1 MPRIKAVTDANGTK
15 FYPTS
20 ITKAIYDIDNSQK
33 LDKTLSDLKEGKAD
47 KATTLAGY
55 GITDALPSTTKYAGS
70 SSAGGAATSA
80 AKLTNTSKVGDTN
93 KPVYFTANGVPA
105 AISYTIEK
113 SVPSDAK
120 FTDTTYSA
128 ATTSA
133 AGLMSAADKEKLDGI
148 ASGAQANSVTGV
160 KGDSESSYRTGNVN
174 ITAAN
179 IGLGNV
185 GNFKAVSTAASQ
197 GLTSTEQSNARA
209 NIGAG
214 TSSFSGSYNDL
225 TNKPTIPSAASNG
238 TYSVKTT
245 VGETTTTVSDFTAN
259 QSSADDVTFIQG
271 NNVTLTPDA
280 TNRTI
285 TIAATNTTY
294 ESKAASANGT
304 DLSLVTTGEKAAWNA
319 KTSNTGTVTKVS
331 TGAGLTGGDVTTTGT
346 IKANLTSETKLT
358 NAASDGTETSGRVY
372 PVRLD
377 KNGKLAVNVP
387 WSDTDTDTNT
397 ATLKVSDATNKK
409 ISTEE
414 TSGSYIQFTGGT
426 NKITI
431 GDGTNSF
438 DVAVTP
444 SITNNVTGSGLTANA
459 VVLGNGSSAVKTSS
473 KTITTTLGSDD
484 TTIPTSKA
492 VETAISNATAGLTG
506 AMHFIGTSSTA
517 ITDGGTE
524 APTISGYS
532 GTAKTSGNVV
542 LYDSSE
548 FVWTGSAWEKLGPEG
563 SYALNSV
570 KVEGTG
576 VLGGG
581 GTLTENR
588 TITHNTSGVH
598 SQSTAQSY
606 GPTADVTGSNNTTI
620 KVPQISVDK
629 YGHITSVTERTY
641 TSVNST
647 YTVNNG
653 TFSVKT
659 KVGNNAAVTAA
670 DFTANQSGTDDVTFI
685 QGSNVTLTTDA
696 TNRTITVAATDTT
709 YSAATTSAAGLMSS
723 EDKTKLDGIA
733 SGATA
738 NAGTITKV
746 GNTSSGDVTVSSSN
760 NTASFGN
767 AVTVGSVGGVDLKF
781 TMPGNPNTDTKV
793 TSVDN
798 HYTPSANANSEL
810 TASLSGT
817 AGTFATNTEY
827 TVLTGVK
834 AQRDAKGHIT
844 GLTYTAQKVKD
855 TTVANTDRYV
865 NSAAFAD
872 NTSSDAN
879 NPVKMT
885 LTRAGSD
892 SATVTGTLPK
902 VSSSSAGVVPK
913 GAAVSSQSQSTKFL
927 REDGSWATPSYTTN
941 TNTTYK
947 LTVNGTANGG
957 GSTSLG
963 TIYAP
968 TAAGTSGQFLA
979 ANSDGIPTWVS
990 NPNTN
995 TTYTFTQD
1003 GNTLK
1008 VTPSGGSATSIYTP
1022 TLTKGDTGAAAG
1034 FGTPTAT
1041 VDANVGT
1048 PGVTVTAS
1056 GANTAKVFAFAFTN
1070 LKGQPGTNGTSAAW
1084 FTGTTVTG
1092 TSTTATSFTVSGS
1105 KAGDM
1110 YLNTSTANV
1119 YVAAAANSWKYVCN
1133 IKGAAG
1139 SNGTNATTT
1148 SVFSSSANGLAP
1160 SSASSNITTASTS
1173 ANYLCSDGKWR
1184 PVPVT
1189 STNHTVTV
1197 QSGLKSDGTT
1207 TISGTS
1213 SSAASPTVA
1222 LGDSGVTA
1230 GSYGDSAAQTPAH
1243 SGSFKV
1249 PYVTVNAKGIVTGIS
1264 EHTVTLPSDNNT
1276 WTAAST
1282 SAAGYVPAAT
1292 KGKYLHSNASTGA
1305 LEWVDDRYAANT
1317 DRYVNSASFA
1327 HDSTNN
1333 NVKMTLTR
1341 AGSDSATVTGN
1352 IPLVSSSSAGVAPKG
1367 TAVSSQSQSTKF
1379 LREDGSWAAPSYTT
1393 NTNTTY
1399 KINLNGTDTG
1409 GGSTS
1414 LGTIYGATTAG
1425 TSGQYLKSNGSG
1437 APSWTNFP
1445 SSLPA
1450 SDVSAWAKAA
1460 SKPSYTYSEVGYTV
1474 SATSSAGGTLSLA
1487 GTTPLHVVTLTG
1499 NVSALTLSANPAE
1512 GHSCHVIL
1520 TAASA
1525 QTVAIAHDSTNR
1537 VCPGA
1542 EDISLDIPAGGY
1554 VELDF
1559 LTANSK
1565 VYVRGV

>member
-1 MPRIKAVTDANGTK
+1 MPRIKAVTDANGVK
-15 FYPTS
+15 FYPTT

-33 LDKTLSDLKEGKAD
+33 LDETISDIQNGKAD
-47 KATTLAGY
+47 RATTLAGY
-55 GITDALPSTTKYAGS
+55 GITDALSSSTKYAGS
-70 SSAGGAATSA
+70 SSVGGAATSA

-113 SVPSDAK
+113 SIPSDAK
-120 FTDTTYSA
+120 FTDTTYEA
-128 ATTSA
+128 ATQSA
-133 AGLMSAADKEKLDGI
+133 AGLMSAEDKAKLDGI

-160 KGDSESSYRTGNVN
+160 KGNSEESYRTGNVN

-185 GNFKAVSTAASQ
+185 GNYKAVSTAASQ

-214 TSSFSGSYNDL
+214 TSNFSGSYNDL
-225 TNKPTIPSAASNG
+225 TNKPTIPSAANNG

-271 NNVTLTPDA
+271 TNVTLTPDA

-319 KTSNTGTVTKVS
+319 KTSYTGTVTKVS

-387 WSDTDTDTNT
+387 WSDTNTDTNT

-473 KTITTTLGSDD
+473 KTIATTLGSDD

-492 VETAISNATAGLTG
+492 VQTAITTATAGLIG

-532 GTAKTSGNVV
+532 GTAKTAGNVV
-542 LYDSSE
+542 LYGSKE
-548 FVWTGSAWEKLGPEG
+548 FVWTGSAWELLGDEG

-570 KVEGTG
+570 SITGTG
-576 VLGGG
+576 ALGGG
-581 GTLTENR
+581 GTLASNR
-588 TITHNTSGVH
+588 TITHNTSGV
-598 SQSTAQSY
+598 TAASY
-606 GPTADVTGSNNTTI
+606 GPTANVSGSNGATI
-620 KVPQISVDK
+620 KVPQITVDS
-629 YGHITSVTERTY
+629 YGHVTGVTERTY
-641 TSVNST
+641 TAVDHT
-647 YTVNNG
+647 YTIPTVNNG
-653 TFSVKT
+653 TYTVKT
-659 KVGNNAAVTAA
+659 KVGDTVTSVS
-670 DFTANQSGTDDVTFI
+670 DFTANQSGTDDVTLI
-685 QGSNVTLTTDA
+685 QGTNVTLTPDA
-696 TNRTITVAATDTT
+696 TNRTITVAAT
-709 YSAATTSAAGLMSS
+709 YSAATTSAAGLMSAT
-723 EDKTKLDGIA
+723 DKTKLDGIA
-733 SGATA
+733 TGATA

-746 GNTSSGDVTVSSSN
+746 GNTSSGAVTVSSSN
-760 NTASFGN
+760 NTASFGS
-767 AVTVGSVGGVDLKF
+767 AVTVGTVGGVDLKF
-781 TMPGNPNTDTKV
+781 TMPGNPNTNTHYTAVPVAGGSTATSNATSDTSDPYINIIENSAKSGGIQIKGSGATSVTAKDGVITINSTDNNTDTKV

-927 REDGSWATPSYTTN
+927 REDGSWAAPSYTTN

-968 TAAGTSGQFLA
+968 TTAGTSGQFLA
-979 ANSDGIPTWVS
+979 ANSSGIPTWVS

-1160 SSASSNITTASTS
+1160 STASGNTTTAESS
-1173 ANYLCSDGKWR
+1173 SSVSYLCSDGKWR
-1184 PVPVT
+1184 PLPSGAWKTGTVT

-1197 QSGLKSDGTT
+1197 QSGLKSDGST

-1230 GSYGDSAAQTPAH
+1230 GTY
-1243 SGSFKV
+1243 KR
-1249 PYVTVNAKGIVTGIS
+1249 VTVNAKGIVIAGDNTDANDDTKNTAG
-1264 EHTVTLPSDNNT
+1264 TTNNT
-1276 WTAAST
+1276 GKKMFLVGAESQAANPQTYSNSNCYIGTDNCLYSGGTKVLTAHQDISSKQGTVAKLGSTTKPVYT
-1282 SAAGYVPAAT
+1282 SAAGTFAEC
-1292 KGKYLHSNASTGA
+1292 STYAGGTA
-1305 LEWVDDRYAANT
+1305 VTLNGTSKAANT
-1317 DRYVNSASFA
+1317 ASFYA
-1327 HDSTNN
+1327 P
-1333 NVKMTLTR
+1333 
-1341 AGSDSATVTGN
+1341 TG
-1352 IPLVSSSSAGVAPKG
+1352 
-1367 TAVSSQSQSTKF
+1367 
-1379 LREDGSWAAPSYTT
+1379 
-1393 NTNTTY
+1393 
-1399 KINLNGTDTG
+1399 
-1409 GGSTS
+1409 
-1414 LGTIYGATTAG
+1414 AG

-1445 SSLPA
+1445 AISSL
-1450 SDVSAWAKAA
+1450 
-1460 SKPSYTYSEVGYTV
+1460 GYTETTTGITNLDATLV
-1474 SATSSAGGTLSLA
+1474 ST
-1487 GTTPLHVVTLTG
+1487 
-1499 NVSALTLSANPAE
+1499 ALRKTAQT
-1512 GHSCHVIL
+1512 L
-1520 TAASA
+1520 TAAEQA
-1525 QTVAIAHDSTNR
+1525 QVKTNLGISQTRNIMFSTSE
-1537 VCPGA
+1537 PTSTDGSDG
-1542 EDISLDIPAGGY
+1542 DIWL
-1554 VELDF
+1554 
-1559 LTANSK
+1559 
-1565 VYVRGV
+1565 VYEE